1 MLVLANLLEQEW
13 FVNALGVV
21 VVAFATGLAGI
32 ISLLFLRLQNW
43 LATKTKNETLQKA
56 TLLAQDLVLSA
67 VQAVQQ
73 TFVEQ
78 LKKDG
83 KFDKDA
89 QLEALEKAL
98 KLVLAQIKPDAMAIL
113 TEAYGDLSKWLTM
126 QIEATVYGILPHGKS

>member
-13 FVNALGVV
+13 FVNALGIV

-126 QIEATVYGILPHGKS
+126 QIEATVYGILPHNKS

>member
-13 FVNALGVV
+13 FVNALGIV

>member
-13 FVNALGVV
+13 FVNALGAV

-89 QLEALEKAL
+89 QLEAMDKAL
-98 KLVLAQIKPDAMAIL
+98 TLVLAQIKPDAMAIL

-126 QIEATVYGILPHGKS
+126 QIEATVYGILPHNKS

>member
-13 FVNALGVV
+13 FVNALGAV

-89 QLEALEKAL
+89 QLEAMDKAL

-126 QIEATVYGILPHGKS
+126 QIEATVYGILPHNKS